1 MRPTLLLALAF
12 VALLS
17 TACTRSP
24 APVDAATS
32 SSPGPA
38 PAEPAA
44 ANPPASPA
52 AAPTVHLALSGEGLT
67 FVTPSG
73 STRHLLF
80 GDPADQVI
88 EAASRAQGS
97 QPARAHNAQCR
108 AGTPDM
114 ATWPTPP
121 TPVHHA
127 DQKGHH

>member
-52 AAPTVHLALSGEGLT
+52 AAPTVHLALSGQGLT

-73 STRHLLF
+73 PSRHLLL
-80 GDPADQVI
+80 GVQVDPVI
-88 EAASRAQGS
+88 EL
-97 QPARAHNAQCR
+97 
-108 AGTPDM
+108 
-114 ATWPTPP
+114 ATNIKSGRLCKN
-121 TPVHHA
+121 VV
-127 DQKGHH
+127 